1 MMKTQDWFLLHTS
14 GFLTFGHIDAS
25 GMATSAQ
32 IRGAGMKEW
41 IIFTSTNMPH
51 ADAMTTRQQRINLQE
66 QLIRRVAD
74 LVTAASTSSL
84 AHKPTSSAA
93 EKDIPATRDWEVDGC
108 VLELRPGMK

>member
-41 IIFTSTNMPH
+41 IVYKATKMPTPKPNDTRRQREKA
-51 ADAMTTRQQRINLQE
+51 ADALITRMYE
-66 QLIRRVAD
+66 LIE
-74 LVTAASTSSL
+74 AASDERIEPKKRK
-84 AHKPTSSAA
+84 A
-93 EKDIPATRDWEVDGC
+93 RDWEVDCC
-108 VLELRPGMK
+108 VIELRPGMK